1 MNLTEES
8 AELEVSV
15 HFTRAK
21 SGLNGAPL
29 RPRLKKCIL
38 KEE

>member
-1 MNLTEES
+1 MNLMEES

-15 HFTRAK
+15 HFTSAK

-29 RPRLKKCIL
+29 RPRLKKIVY
-38 KEE
+38 